1 MIAIMSDALFER
13 FLKLAEREQ
22 RLAAGRALFRLGDPV
37 MSLFLV
43 TAGELRLVRALPD
56 GFQLTLQRAGS
67 TSILA
72 EASLFA
78 DRYQC
83 DALAVE
89 DSAVLAVPITKARA
103 VLENDLA
110 VASLLL
116 RHLAGE
122 VHRTRTRAEILSLKS
137 VAARL
142 NAWMAFNGGFL
153 PPKGRWHR
161 VASEI
166 GVTPEA
172 LYRELACRR

>member
-1 MIAIMSDALFER
+1 MVAQVRCFER
-13 FLKLAEREQ
+13 FLELAERE
-22 RLAAGRALFRLGDPV
+22 RSLPAGSVLFRMDDPV
-37 MSLFLV
+37 LSLFLV

-78 DRYQC
+78 DRYHC
-83 DALAVE
+83 DALAAEASMVR
-89 DSAVLAVPITKARA
+89 AVPITRA
-103 VLENDLA
+103 VLESDRALA
-110 VASLLL
+110 SALL

-137 VAARL
+137 VAARVS
-142 NAWMAFNGGFL
+142 AWMACNGGVL
-153 PPKGRWHR
+153 PPKGRWHH

-166 GVTPEA
+166 AVTPEA
-172 LYRELACRR
+172 FYRELARQR